1 MPGCIGL
8 SKKIVR
14 CLTGTDDI
22 NNLSTLSLKF
32 VCLPKCTYVKLRP
45 KKNIFFEVGPVKLC
59 LEENLRK
66 HSTLS
71 LGDALTVWYRG
82 KSYDLEVADLK
93 PKPTADE
100 LWRGCSL
107 IDADVE
113 VDLDASEE
121 TSQVQSSKQSQLH
134 TTALPSSNDTSPAPG
149 PVSSPI
155 LPLLSVQSAL
165 GIASVAPEPS
175 ANTESSVLLKLRLPS
190 GATIIRRFMKTD
202 ALRQLLLFIAEAI
215 PLAAANHLAK
225 LQLSVRS
232 SFPPT
237 NIRLSQTGDETE
249 IFLSKSL
256 TEVGIRAD
264 QESIFVSLIN

>member
-1 MPGCIGL
+1 M
-8 SKKIVR
+8 SKKIIR
-14 CLTGTDDI
+14 CLAGTDDVSK
-22 NNLSTLSLKF
+22 LSVLSLKF

-82 KSYDLEVADLK
+82 KSYDLEVADMK
-93 PKPTADE
+93 PQPTAED

-107 IDADVE
+107 VDADVE

-121 TSQVQSSKQSQLH
+121 TTTQMQSSQPSQLR
-134 TTALPSSNDTSPAPG
+134 TIAPPSSHDASPAPTPG
-149 PVSSPI
+149 LVSAPVSAPT

-165 GIASVAPEPS
+165 GVASVGPEPS
-175 ANTESSVLLKLRLPS
+175 ATESSVLLKLRLPS
-190 GATIIRRFMKTD
+190 GATIIRRFLKAD

-215 PLAAANHLAK
+215 PLAAADQLSK

-237 NIRLSQTGDETE
+237 NIRMAQTGDETE

-256 TEVGIRAD
+256 TEIGIRAD
-264 QESIFVSLIN
+264 QESIFVSLVN